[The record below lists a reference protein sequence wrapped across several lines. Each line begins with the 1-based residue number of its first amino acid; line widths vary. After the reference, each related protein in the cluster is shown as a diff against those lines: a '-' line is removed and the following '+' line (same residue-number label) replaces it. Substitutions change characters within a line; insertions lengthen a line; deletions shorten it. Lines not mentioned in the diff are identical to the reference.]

1 MRRTLLVPALVAGC
15 GLSAGCD
22 EIVNVR
28 NVAPEVAID
37 RLCTVDDRLFLEV
50 SVRDYERDPVDLA
63 VIVADGDAP
72 FIAVPGPTGDG
83 VIGLT
88 TDRTEPIAH
97 RIELA
102 APSVCVDD
110 PESLA
115 RPCHP
120 LTDLVAALGSADLD
134 LECECAA
141 PEARRFAVAAS
152 DGDKG
157 TTVGVAEDG
166 TIAGLD
172 LEDPTPCP

>member
-1 MRRTLLVPALVAGC
+1 MRRTLHVLSLVAGC

-28 NVAPEVAID
+28 NVAPEVTVD
-37 RLCTVDDRLFLEV
+37 SLCTVDDRLFIEI
-50 SVRDYERDPVDLA
+50 SVRDYERDPVDVA
-63 VIVADGDAP
+63 IIVADGDAP

-88 TDRTEPIAH
+88 SDRTEPVVH

-110 PESLA
+110 PESAA

-120 LTDLVAALGSADLD
+120 LTDLEAALGSEGVELD
-134 LECECAA
+134 CECTA
-141 PEARRFAVAAS
+141 PTSRRFAVAAS

-157 TTVGVAEDG
+157 TSVGVDEDG
-166 TIAGLD
+166 RIAGLD
-172 LEDPTPCP
+172 LDDPTPCP

>member
-1 MRRTLLVPALVAGC
+1 MKRTLQALSILVGG
-15 GLSAGCD
+15 GLSIGCD

-37 RLCTVDDRLFLEV
+37 SLCTVDDRLFIEV
-50 SVRDYERDPVDLA
+50 SVRDYERDPVDVA
-63 VIVADGDAP
+63 IIVADGDAS
-72 FIAVPGPTGDG
+72 FVAVPGPTGDG

-88 TDRTEPIAH
+88 SDRTDAIAH

-110 PESLA
+110 PESVA

-120 LTDLVAALGSADLD
+120 LADLEAALGTDNIELD
-134 LECECAA
+134 CECAD
-141 PEARRFAVAAS
+141 PSTRRFAVAAS

-157 TTVGVAEDG
+157 TSVGVEEDG

-172 LEDPTPCP
+172 LGEPAPCP